1 MRIATMIATLFMGFY
16 GLASMIRGY
25 LIARSG
31 YLPKVLGM
39 LLVIGGA
46 GFFLRSI
53 TYILVPKYSSVWM
66 LIPMA
71 IAGIP
76 LMLWL
81 LVKGVNRQRLE
92 ATS

>member
-1 MRIATMIATLFMGFY
+1 MSLDAFR
-16 GLASMIRGY
+16 GLTI
-25 LIARSG
+25 
-31 YLPKVLGM
+31 LGM

-46 GFFLRSI
+46 GFFLRGI
-53 TYILVPKYSSVWM
+53 TYVLVPKYSSIWM